1 MHKLIPGLIWVLV
14 GLAVPIVIYDASRMW
29 SDFVVYHHTGRA
41 LLEAGGPLYG
51 PNSGLGWPQYFR
63 YPPLFILLFLP
74 LAILPL
80 PIAAGL
86 WAALKFVVLYFLVR
100 SLARRLKFPISG
112 YWSLIP
118 LLACAPFL
126 IQEFRNGNVQFL
138 VFALVASALLAL
150 PGRPRLAAVT
160 LGLAIILKVWPL
172 FFVPY
177 LAARRQ
183 FRVAAM
189 TLGVLVLLALL
200 PGVYFGWSGNLNLLH
215 QWAEQEWGTGS
226 LSNAIW
232 YPSQSLGG
240 ILNTYLNKTDRSK
253 WPDPNYPDLQLFSVD
268 PTVLRILW
276 MTLVGIGYS
285 GLLWVARRR
294 SDSSSWLTDALAF
307 AALPLLQ
314 PFAHRIVFVVLLW
327 PLMFVAAMLSSD
339 NFTARSKYLLYIA
352 VTIFA
357 TESFLPGSK
366 LHRLLEVGGLDFLAT
381 SLLVAG
387 LLVASLNAPSSEVQG
402 IP

>member
-1 MHKLIPGLIWVLV
+1 LIYLLLA
-14 GLAVPIVIYDASRMW
+14 LAVPIVIYDAARMW

-51 PNSGLGWPQYFR
+51 PHSGLGWPQYFR

-74 LAILPL
+74 FAILPL
-80 PIAAGL
+80 PVAAGL

-100 SLARRLKFPISG
+100 SLARRLKFPSSG
-112 YWSLIP
+112 YWWLIP
-118 LLACAPFL
+118 LACAPFL

-150 PGRPRLAAVT
+150 PERPRLAAVA
-160 LGLAIILKVWPL
+160 LGFAVILKVWPL

-183 FRVAAM
+183 YRVVAI
-189 TLGVLVLLALL
+189 TLGVVVLLALV
-200 PGVYFGWSGNLNLLH
+200 PAVYFGWSGNADLLH
-215 QWAEQEWGTGS
+215 QWVEQEWGTGS

-268 PTVLRILW
+268 PAVIRIIW
-276 MTLVGIGYS
+276 ITLVGVAYS
-285 GLLWVARRR
+285 TLLWVARRK
-294 SDSSSWLTDALAF
+294 SDSPSWLTDALAF

-327 PLMFVAAMLSSD
+327 PLMVVAAVLSREGL
-339 NFTARSKYLLYIA
+339 TARSKYLLYVA
-352 VTIFA
+352 ATIFVI
-357 TESFLPGSK
+357 EPFLPGSK
-366 LHRLLEVGGLDFLAT
+366 LHRLLEIGGLDFLAT
-381 SLLVAG
+381 SLLAVG
-387 LLVASLNAPSSEVQG
+387 LLIACLDASGRPLESSAEPQKA
-402 IP
+402 